1 MGHTTYGDFIR
12 AQREQRGLSQQH
24 IADELG
30 VSRSTYLAI
39 EKGTKELSLSEAE
52 KLSRF
57 FGITID
63 ELLQNQIPDIEK
75 YKQMIHA
82 FLRQDGRF
90 TKTKLAKLLYFADFA
105 WFYKNLKSMSGMS
118 YRKIK
123 YGPVADAYFRVIDE
137 MFDSGE
143 INIENT
149 DDGAMLI
156 SETRSGTKTRLSSI
170 KVEEKKLIEK
180 IAKKWGHK
188 RTGEVVD
195 FTHKQLPY
203 MFAEENEI
211 VSYEIFG
218 QENPDEIY

>member
-1 MGHTTYGDFIR
+1 MR
-12 AQREQRGLSQQH
+12 REERGLSQQH

-39 EKGTKELSLSEAE
+39 EKGTKELSLGEAE
-52 KLSRF
+52 TLSRF
-57 FGITID
+57 FGITVD
-63 ELLQNQIPDIEK
+63 ELLQNQTPDIEK
-75 YKQMIHA
+75 YKQMIHF

-105 WFYKNLKSMSGMS
+105 WFYKNLESMSGMS
-118 YRKIK
+118 YRKIQ

-137 MFDSGE
+137 MFDGGE
-143 INIENT
+143 IDIEKT
-149 DDGAMLI
+149 EDGAMII
-156 SETRSGTKTRLSSI
+156 SETRSGSKINLPLINS
-170 KVEEKKLIEK
+170 EERKLMEK
-180 IAKKWGHK
+180 IGKKWAHK